1 MQKAINFTKKY
12 PLLVG
17 FCAFMLVVF
26 VADMFATGKQFSEL
40 ENRSLKQRPHFS
52 WRSLAANEYTRK
64 YEEFINDQFVERDR
78 WISLKSAT
86 ESLLLKVENNGVA
99 FGAHDYLFGVKT
111 SADEAQL
118 DKNLG
123 YLNRFLGSYSGHV
136 TVGIIPNSYEL
147 MQSYLPTGLAHIQL
161 KQQPY
166 IEKIY
171 SALQG
176 SDLTTLDVSGALAAD
191 LQNRGEDTYYRTD
204 HHWTTEGAYAAYAAY
219 CQSRGL
225 TAVQL
230 SDIEHLRREEKGFY
244 GTYYSKAKKV
254 GTPAETLVWYDVPVT
269 EMTVNGKN
277 YVENAD
283 NTKTPITGLYHQEK
297 FATRD
302 KYAAFLYG
310 NNGLTVIK
318 SENNL
323 NKQEGKTSR
332 LLLIKDSYS
341 NCLTPFLTYSYDEL
355 YVVDL
360 RGLTQKLSQLIATT
374 EFDDIFLLYNYESFE
389 SDRNITRLVF

>member
-1 MQKAINFTKKY
+1 
-12 PLLVG
+12 
-17 FCAFMLVVF
+17 
-26 VADMFATGKQFSEL
+26 
-40 ENRSLKQRPHFS
+40 
-52 WRSLAANEYTRK
+52 
-64 YEEFINDQFVERDR
+64 
-78 WISLKSAT
+78 
-86 ESLLLKVENNGVA
+86 
-99 FGAHDYLFGVKT
+99 
-111 SADEAQL
+111 
-118 DKNLG
+118 
-123 YLNRFLGSYSGHV
+123 
-136 TVGIIPNSYEL
+136 
-147 MQSYLPTGLAHIQL
+147 
-161 KQQPY
+161 
-166 IEKIY
+166 
-171 SALQG
+171 
-176 SDLTTLDVSGALAAD
+176 
-191 LQNRGEDTYYRTD
+191 
-204 HHWTTEGAYAAYAAY
+204 
-219 CQSRGL
+219 
-225 TAVQL
+225 
-230 SDIEHLRREEKGFY
+230 
-244 GTYYSKAKKV
+244 
-254 GTPAETLVWYDVPVT
+254 PAETLVWYDVPVT

-283 NTKTPITGLYHQEK
+283 NTKTPIAGLYHQEK